1 MGVPE
6 LLALEGSRCTTCG
19 TVAFPAGTM
28 CGRCATATATAIPL
42 SDHGVVWAYTVQR
55 FAPKSPPYVVPDE
68 GFSPFAVGYVELPEG
83 IRIEAVLDCCDFGE
97 LDGAQVRLV
106 AVAPVPRFATL
117 TFIQEGKAQ

>member
-1 MGVPE
+1 MGVAE
-6 LLALEGSRCTTCG
+6 LRTLEGSRCTTCG

-28 CGRCATATATAIPL
+28 CGRCATATVTTIPL

-55 FAPKSPPYVVPDE
+55 FAPKSPPYVAPAE

-83 IRIEAVLDCCDFGE
+83 VRIEAVLDCTDFAE

-106 AVAPVPRFATL
+106 AVAPVPRFATR